1 MKTGLI
7 LLSILFLGCSFGS
20 FNTLQVKNVVEIQT
34 DFGKI
39 VVYLYDATPQHKANF
54 LKLANDKFY
63 DGTTFHRVIKNFVIQ
78 GGDPNS
84 KDNDPA
90 NDGQGGPGYE
100 IPAEFNPKLLHKY
113 GALAAARQPDQV
125 NPQKKSSGSQFYI
138 VVNPKGTHFLDGNY
152 TVFGEVISGMDVAEK
167 ITQVATDG
175 ANNRPMK
182 DIKMTMKVIDK
193 MKIDTATTRLQA
205 L

>member
-1 MKTGLI
+1 MKTGFI

-20 FNTLQVKNVVEIQT
+20 FNTTEVKNLVEINT
-34 DFGKI
+34 KFGKMVI
-39 VVYLYDATPQHKANF
+39 YLYDATPQHKANF

-63 DGTTFHRVIKNFVIQ
+63 DSTTFHRVIKNFMIQ

-84 KDNDPA
+84 KDNDPN
-90 NDGQGGPGYE
+90 NDGMGGPGYE
-100 IPAEFNPKLLHKY
+100 IPAEFNPKIVHKY
-113 GALAAARQPDQV
+113 GALAAAREGDQV

-167 ITQVATDG
+167 IVAVPTDG
-175 ANNRPMK
+175 ANNRPYS
-182 DIKMTMKVIDK
+182 DVKMSVKVIK
-193 MKIDTATTRLQA
+193 TMSIDVSQLQI